1 MRDEEQW
8 VRKKLGDIDVSKIIM
23 GQSPS
28 SAAYNEEGVG
38 LPFLQ
43 GCAEFGD
50 VYPNTSIFCSDILK
64 IAPENS
70 ILMSVR
76 APVGTINKADQKYV
90 IGRGL
95 CSIVPMI
102 DGEYLYY
109 YLLQNTHELELKA
122 QGSTFLAI
130 NSTELNDMPIC
141 YPDSPHA
148 QRRIAAILSAADK
161 VIEQTRQLIGKY
173 KSIKQGMMEDL
184 LKPREGWKKVKL
196 GEVGTFKNGINKDK
210 SQFGFGILYVSISDA
225 YFENIDFKKLN
236 RLNATEKE
244 IEEYLLVDD
253 DIVFVR
259 SSVKPSGV
267 GYTTLFRHYEK
278 EPVLFSGFMIRYR
291 LNDKVNNSAE
301 FLNYLFRSEEFRRQV
316 IGKSTVSA
324 NTNVNQES
332 LKELVCFIPDFP
344 EQRRIAKILSGIDRK
359 IEAEEKVLEKYEKMK
374 KGLMERLLGEKH
386 K

>member
-1 MRDEEQW
+1 M
-8 VRKKLGDIDVSKIIM
+8 
-23 GQSPS
+23 
-28 SAAYNEEGVG
+28 
-38 LPFLQ
+38 
-43 GCAEFGD
+43 
-50 VYPNTSIFCSDILK
+50 T
-64 IAPENS
+64 
-70 ILMSVR
+70 
-76 APVGTINKADQKYV
+76 
-90 IGRGL
+90 
-95 CSIVPMI
+95 
-102 DGEYLYY
+102 
-109 YLLQNTHELELKA
+109 
-122 QGSTFLAI
+122 
-130 NSTELNDMPIC
+130 
-141 YPDSPHA
+141 
-148 QRRIAAILSAADK
+148 
-161 VIEQTRQLIGKY
+161 
-173 KSIKQGMMEDL
+173 
-184 LKPREGWKKVKL
+184 
-196 GEVGTFKNGINKDK
+196 NKDK
-210 SQFGFGILYVSISDA
+210 SQFGFGTLYVSISDA
-225 YFENIDFKKLN
+225 YYENIDFKKLN

-359 IEAEEKVLEKYEKMK
+359 IEVEEKVLEKYEKMK
-374 KGLMERLLGEKH
+374 KGLMERLLMFQTITNNKNI
-386 K
+386 